1 MTKEELLALGITE
14 EIAQNIVDNYAASY
28 VEKSV
33 LEAEQSKVTDL
44 TQQLTDRDTQL
55 TELQNQAAG
64 NTDLQAQITAL
75 QEQNANEKASYEQ
88 TLKQKDYDYALS
100 NALRD
105 AKAKNPKAVQALLNT
120 EAITLDGDK
129 LIGLSEQLETLKKS
143 DDYLFVPDGL
153 KGGTPPLGSGG
164 QSQTLTKAE
173 FAKKSYETRMDLISK
188 NPNLLQELK

>member
-1 MTKEELLALGITE
+1 MTKEELLALGINE
-14 EIAQNIVDNYAASY
+14 ETAQTIVDNYAASY

-33 LEAEQSKVTDL
+33 LEAEESKVTDL

-129 LIGLSEQLETLKKS
+129 LIGLSEQLEVLKKS

-164 QSQTLTKAE
+164 QTQTLTKSE

>member
-1 MTKEELLALGITE
+1 MTKEELLALGINE
-14 EIAQNIVDNYAASY
+14 ETAQTIVDNYAASY

-164 QSQTLTKAE
+164 QLQTLTKAE